1 MRFNRNV
8 LPWSAIRKVDPCVAC
23 SQPHTRNVITSMAP
37 HFLVDGKKLPI
48 AKTAELME
56 RWTHVLEE
64 ADLDVD

>member
-1 MRFNRNV
+1 
-8 LPWSAIRKVDPCVAC
+8 
-23 SQPHTRNVITSMAP
+23 MAP